1 MEHQMKLNERPFELV
16 KSGKKNIEIRLFD
29 EKRQR
34 LKIGDTI
41 IFSKLQELKEMVSVK
56 ITGLLHYAIFQELV
70 NALPMSDF
78 GYQEDYNKDDF
89 VNSIY
94 TIYSK
99 EEEQKY
105 GVLGIRIK
113 LL

>member
-1 MEHQMKLNERPFELV
+1 MEHRMKLNERPFELV
-16 KSGKKNIEIRLFD
+16 KSGKKIIEIRLFD

-41 IFSKLQELKEMVSVK
+41 IFSKLPELKEIVSVK
-56 ITGLLHYAIFQELV
+56 IIDFLHYTTFQELI

-78 GYQEDYNKDDF
+78 GYQDNYNKDDL

-105 GVLGIRIK
+105 GVVGIRIK